1 MRPDKNG
8 RDYGRGAKIF
18 IVAQDKNEIIKPIS
32 KNAAFILGEGNY
44 EVKFSPADL
53 NVYYLGGGGD
63 KAVKGM
69 GAGIFIFETG
79 WGCDEIL
86 LSPDELHTVI
96 DTGKIVDYDGSYPYR
111 FRSFFVFGKDI
122 KSEDMR
128 WRRGVRLLKFG
139 RDAPRAR
146 GHRRG
151 RAKGAKFFTKSL

>member
-1 MRPDKNG
+1 MT
-8 RDYGRGAKIF
+8 
-18 IVAQDKNEIIKPIS
+18 AQDKNETIKPIS
-32 KNAAFILGEGNY
+32 ENAAFILVGGND

-53 NVYYLGGGGD
+53 NVYYLGSGD
-63 KAVKGM
+63 DRAEKSM
-69 GAGIFIFETG
+69 GRVFLYLKRAGDATRS
-79 WGCDEIL
+79 CYL
-86 LSPDELHTVI
+86 PTSYTVI

-128 WRRGVRLLKFG
+128 WRREVRLLKFG

-151 RAKGAKFFTKSL
+151 CAKGAKFLTKSL